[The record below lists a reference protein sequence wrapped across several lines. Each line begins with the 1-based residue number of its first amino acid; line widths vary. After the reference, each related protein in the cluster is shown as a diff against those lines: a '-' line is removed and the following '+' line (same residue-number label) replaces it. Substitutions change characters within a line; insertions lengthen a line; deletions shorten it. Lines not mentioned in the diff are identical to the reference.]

1 MNIDML
7 RPVPRRLL
15 GAGTALAL
23 AFAGLPAT
31 PASAHTLPPGRGAVP
46 YAQNDGAEGG
56 IPWLMILIGLV
67 VGIGIG
73 MAMVFR
79 AKRAAERDRQGRER
93 GGVAKTR
100 DNGAVGGGD

>member
-1 MNIDML
+1 ML

-23 AFAGLPAT
+23 AFAGLLAT
-31 PASAHTLPPGRGAVP
+31 PASAHAPSPGRGAVP
-46 YAQNDGAEGG
+46 HAQNDGAEGG

-79 AKRAAERDRQGRER
+79 AKRAAERGLRDPER
-93 GGVAKTR
+93 GGAAKNR

>member
-7 RPVPRRLL
+7 RRAPRRLL

-23 AFAGLPAT
+23 AFAGLLAT
-31 PASAHTLPPGRGAVP
+31 PASAHTLSPGHGTVP

-56 IPWLMILIGLV
+56 IPWLMIVIGLV

-79 AKRAAERDRQGRER
+79 AKRGAERDRRDRTTGS
-93 GGVAKTR
+93 R
-100 DNGAVGGGD
+100 DNGSVGGGD